1 MTAGRRVL
9 ITGISGDL
17 AGLLATRLEADD
29 RVGTVAGVDTVEPDH
44 DLRRTEF
51 IRADLSSHTL
61 SKAMN
66 RLGIDTLV
74 HLDITAEP
82 GRAGGRSRMKE
93 KNVIRTMQLL
103 GAAGKA
109 EELQRVIVKSTTAV
123 YGSSYAD
130 PSLLKEDAEPDS
142 RATGYAR
149 DAVEVEG
156 YARGFARRRSD
167 IDVTILRFA
176 NFIGGGMHSVIGA
189 YLDLPVVPTVLGYDP
204 RIQLCHAT
212 DAVEVLAMGATG
224 DHPGTYNVA
233 GTGVVYLSQMVRLA
247 GKVTVAVPPPLV
259 GSTADLLRRMGL
271 VDVSPEQ
278 VQFLLYGRVGDLAR
292 LQERFGYRPRY
303 RTRTAIEE
311 YLRERRIAP
320 LIDPAHLERL
330 EARILAILGHTG
342 RPPRSTWGRSG

>member
-9 ITGISGDL
+9 ITGISGGL
-17 AGLLATRLEADD
+17 AGLLAARLEDD
-29 RVGTVAGVDTVEPDH
+29 DGVEAIAGVDIIEPTH

-61 SKAMN
+61 ARALD
-66 RLGIDTLV
+66 RLAIDTLV

-109 EELQRVIVKSTTAV
+109 KQLRRVIMKSTTAV

-130 PSLLKEDAEPDS
+130 PSLLREDAEPDP
-142 RATGYAR
+142 RASGYAR
-149 DAVEVEG
+149 DAIEVET

-167 IDVTILRFA
+167 VAVTILRFA
-176 NFIGGGMHSVIGA
+176 NFIGGGVDSVIGT
-189 YLDLPVVPTVLGYDP
+189 YLELPVVPTVLGYDP
-204 RIQLCHAT
+204 RIQLCHVT
-212 DAVEVLAMGATG
+212 DAVEVLAQGVTG

-247 GKVTVAVPPPLV
+247 GKVTVPVPPPLV
-259 GSTADLLRRMGL
+259 GSTADLMRRLGL
-271 VDVSPEQ
+271 VDFSPEQ

-292 LQERFGYRPRY
+292 LQQVFGYQPRY
-303 RTRTAIEE
+303 RTRTAVEE
-311 YLRERRIAP
+311 YLRERPVASWV
-320 LIDPAHLERL
+320 DGQHLQQL
-330 EARILAILGHTG
+330 ETRILAILGRSHSAG
-342 RPPRSTWGRSG
+342 RST